1 MTSTEGDHLVNR
13 YRSALLDWLACASAG
28 RAEPAAQLARQAD
41 GGTAER
47 VFAAAV
53 AGHVLDY
60 DDTYLPGLAHLSAP
74 TAPAAL
80 LLGAARGDSIGEV
93 LHAFAAGFES
103 MAAVARAS
111 HPQLYERGWHP
122 TAVCGVVGA
131 ATAAAR
137 IGGLDADR
145 ESAAVRLALLG
156 AGGLRAAFGSHGKS
170 LQVGMAA
177 ERGLLAAHLAEA
189 GATAPA
195 GVCSGP
201 GGFEEAYGGVWA
213 TPDAA
218 APAVGDNWI
227 KAYPCCL
234 QTHSAIE
241 AAVAARHEGA
251 EAAAGATVTVH
262 PTSRRAAP
270 IDVATTGL
278 EAKFSIP
285 YLVAFTLRRGAPGLA
300 DFDRVDS
307 RAAAGAGHI
316 KVRTDEAVAESAA
329 ILEIE
334 DRSWSVRVAR
344 GSPQRPLTDDEMASK
359 VRSLVGTRLDGMLDD
374 ASVSARAVV
383 EAAGL

>member
-1 MTSTEGDHLVNR
+1 VSSTAHDRFVNR
-13 YRSALLDWLACASAG
+13 YRSALLDWMACASAG
-28 RAEPAAQLARQAD
+28 RMEPAARIARGANLASS
-41 GGTAER
+41 ER

-60 DDTYLPGLAHLSAP
+60 DDTYLPGLAHLSAT

-80 LLGAARGDSIGEV
+80 LLGAARDNSIGEV
-93 LHAFAAGFES
+93 LDAFAAGFES

-137 IGGLDADR
+137 IGGLDADS

-177 ERGLLAAHLAEA
+177 ERGLLAARLAEA
-189 GATAPA
+189 GATVPA
-195 GVCSGP
+195 EVRSGP
-201 GGFEEAYGGVWA
+201 AGFEEAYGGVWA
-213 TPDAA
+213 NPDMAD
-218 APAVGDNWI
+218 PAICDNWI

-241 AAVAARHEGA
+241 AAAAARDEGA
-251 EAAAGATVTVH
+251 EATAGATVTVH

-270 IDVATTGL
+270 IDAPTTGL

-285 YLVAFTLRRGAPGLA
+285 YLVAFTLHRGAPGLD
-300 DFDRVDS
+300 DFERVDE
-307 RAAAGAGHI
+307 RAAAVAGHI
-316 KVRTDEAVAESAA
+316 EVQTDGDVAESAA

-334 DRSWSVRVAR
+334 HRSWSVRVAR
-344 GSPQRPLTDDEMASK
+344 GSPQRPLTPDEMTSK
-359 VRSLVGTRLDGMLDD
+359 VASLVGTRLDGMLDD
-374 ASVSARAVV
+374 ASVPARSVV